1 MNDND
6 LKNQNDNSETQN
18 TMNRIYTVGHSNQEI
33 GKFIKILMKHNI
45 TEQTNAVQS
54 PMHLVSAEDNRQ
66 SFVASGA
73 NKQ

>member
-33 GKFIKILMKHNI
+33 GKFIQILMKHNI
-45 TEQTNAVQS
+45 NAVYDVRSMPYSRSVPQFT
-54 PMHLVSAEDNRQ
+54 PAL
-66 SFVASGA
+66 
-73 NKQ
+73 